1 MSSGSSESS
10 DNGVG
15 AKALTHILTN
25 YYRRSN
31 MKDSVIVAFIVGFVV
46 CAIVYYIRSREEDE
60 KDAKG

>member
-1 MSSGSSESS
+1 
-10 DNGVG
+10 
-15 AKALTHILTN
+15 
-25 YYRRSN
+25 